1 MFGRA
6 AAANKKVLVARF
18 DRAPLQG
25 FVQTPGGLQADAL
38 ELLTPE
44 GTLVQVPYSET
55 KAVCFVRDFETA
67 ESWKHH
73 RSFAARPKS
82 SGLWVLLKF
91 RDGDTL
97 EGLIPNNLLQVEP
110 AGYSVIPPDPTFQNQ
125 RVFVPKEA
133 LESVQVL
140 GVIGSPL
147 RRRAKEVSDKSKEN
161 QLEMFGE

>member
-1 MFGRA
+1 
-6 AAANKKVLVARF
+6 LVARF
-18 DRAPLQG
+18 DRAALPG
-25 FVQTPGGLQADAL
+25 FIQTPEGLRADGL
-38 ELLTPE
+38 ELLTPD
-44 GTLVQVPYSET
+44 GTLIQIPYSET
-55 KAVCFVRDFETA
+55 KAVCFVRDFDNED
-67 ESWKHH
+67 SWKRN

-82 SGLWVLLKF
+82 PGLWVQLKF

-110 AGYSVIPPDPTFQNQ
+110 AGYSVVPPDPTFQNQ

-147 RRRAKEVSDKSKEN
+147 RRRAKEAAAKDKDLED
-161 QLEMFGE
+161 QLEMFRE

>member
-1 MFGRA
+1 M
-6 AAANKKVLVARF
+6 
-18 DRAPLQG
+18 QG
-25 FVQTPGGLQADAL
+25 FVQTPEGLRTDAL

-44 GTLVQVPYSET
+44 GTLVEIPYSET
-55 KAVCFVRDFETA
+55 KAVCFVRDFENA
-67 ESWKHH
+67 EAWKKN
-73 RSFAARPKS
+73 RSFTARPKS
-82 SGLWVLLKF
+82 PGLWVKLQF

-110 AGYSVIPPDPTFQNQ
+110 GGYSVVPPDPSFQNQ

-147 RRRAKEVSDKSKEN
+147 RRRAKEAAAKDPEG
-161 QLEMFGE
+161 QLKMFE

>member
-1 MFGRA
+1 
-6 AAANKKVLVARF
+6 
-18 DRAPLQG
+18 
-25 FVQTPGGLQADAL
+25 
-38 ELLTPE
+38 
-44 GTLVQVPYSET
+44 
-55 KAVCFVRDFETA
+55 
-67 ESWKHH
+67 
-73 RSFAARPKS
+73 
-82 SGLWVLLKF
+82 VLLKF

>member
-1 MFGRA
+1 LFGRA
-6 AAANKKVLVARF
+6 TAANKKVFVARF
-18 DRAPLQG
+18 DREALQG
-25 FVQTPGGLQADAL
+25 FIQTPSGLQADAL

-44 GTLVQVPYSET
+44 GMVLQVPYSDL
-55 KAVCFVRDFETA
+55 KAVCFVRDFDNS
-67 ESWKHH
+67 ESWKRN
-73 RSFAARPKS
+73 RSFAARPKT
-82 SGLWVLLKF
+82 SGLWIQLRF

-110 AGYSVIPPDPTFQNQ
+110 AGYSVIPPDPSFQNQ

-147 RRRAKEVSDKSKEN
+147 RRRSKPDSAKDKVD

>member
-1 MFGRA
+1 LFGRP

-25 FVQTPGGLQADAL
+25 FVQTPGGLQTDTL
-38 ELLTPE
+38 DLLTPE
-44 GTLVQVPYSET
+44 GTLLTVPYAEI
-55 KAVCFVRDFETA
+55 KAVCFVRDFESA
-67 ESWKHH
+67 ESWKQH

-82 SGLWVLLKF
+82 SGLWIQLRF

-147 RRRAKEVSDKSKEN
+147 RRRAKDAAAKDKDN
-161 QLEMFGE
+161 QLEMFD

>member
-6 AAANKKVLVARF
+6 AAANKKVWVARF
-18 DRAPLQG
+18 DREPLQG

-55 KAVCFVRDFETA
+55 KAVCFVRDFENA
-67 ESWKHH
+67 ETWKRN
-73 RSFAARPKS
+73 RSFAARPKTA
-82 SGLWVLLKF
+82 GLWIQLRF

-97 EGLIPNNLLQVEP
+97 EGLIPNDLLQTEP

-147 RRRAKEVSDKSKEN
+147 RRRAKEAAGKDQDD
-161 QLEMFGE
+161 QLKMFD

>member
-25 FVQTPGGLQADAL
+25 FVQTPGGLQVDAL

-44 GTLVQVPYSET
+44 GTLIQVPYSET
-55 KAVCFVRDFETA
+55 KAVCFIRDFDNTET
-67 ESWKHH
+67 WK
-73 RSFAARPKS
+73 RNRTFAARPKS
-82 SGLWVLLKF
+82 PGLWVHLRF

-97 EGLIPNNLLQVEP
+97 EGLIPNNLLQIES
-110 AGYSVIPPDPTFQNQ
+110 AGYTVIPPDPTFQNQ
-125 RVFVPKEA
+125 HLFVPKEA

-147 RRRAKEVSDKSKEN
+147 RRRAKDAAAKEKEH
-161 QLEMFGE
+161 QLEMFD

>member
-1 MFGRA
+1 LFGRA
-6 AAANKKVLVARF
+6 AAANKKVWVARF
-18 DRAPLQG
+18 DREPLQG

-44 GTLVQVPYSET
+44 GTLVQIPYSET
-55 KAVCFVRDFETA
+55 KAVCFVRDFENA
-67 ESWKHH
+67 ESWK
-73 RSFAARPKS
+73 RNRAFAARPKTA
-82 SGLWVLLKF
+82 GLWIQLRF

-97 EGLIPNNLLQVEP
+97 EGLIPNDLLQAEP

-147 RRRAKEVSDKSKEN
+147 RRRAKDAAGKDQDD
-161 QLEMFGE
+161 QLKMFD

>member
-6 AAANKKVLVARF
+6 GAANKKVWIARF

-44 GTLVQVPYSET
+44 GTLLSVPYSET
-55 KAVCFVRDFETA
+55 KAVCFVRDFDNTET
-67 ESWKHH
+67 WK
-73 RSFAARPKS
+73 RNRAYAARPKTP
-82 SGLWVLLKF
+82 GLWLQLRF

-97 EGLIPNNLLQVEP
+97 EGLIPNNLLQNE
-110 AGYSVIPPDPTFQNQ
+110 ATGFSVIPPDPTFQNQ
-125 RVFVPKEA
+125 RIFVPREA
-133 LESVQVL
+133 LEAVEVL

-147 RRRAKEVSDKSKEN
+147 RRKAKKPAAVDKDK
-161 QLEMFGE
+161 QLEMFD